1 MEKQC
6 SNREGFSDSPW
17 MKKQVICSLFP
28 QCPLNEHI
36 LNGPNQKQTNF
47 SSFSL
52 SEKQKPFPVGYW
64 QNSEMNRVHEKCS
77 NEKNNWGRWTNHS
90 ASSEAN
96 FTTFEKQQ
104 TAAPPA
110 CLPIYLLTKKLLGS
124 KAPCLQISTILHLR
138 YCKTWPVSREIST
151 LRYPLCTV
159 KRGRSFC
166 LVT

>member
-110 CLPIYLLTKKLLGS
+110 CLPIYLHTKKTTWKQS
-124 KAPCLQISTILHLR
+124 TVFANIHHPAFTILQNMASKPGDF
-138 YCKTWPVSREIST
+138 YS
-151 LRYPLCTV
+151 
-159 KRGRSFC
+159 
-166 LVT
+166 